1 VFVVLACNSASD
13 QGSVSISH
21 GKAQVAGP
29 PMTLGNIRQLGV
41 RPNWKEQPPSGSLT
55 EKQWQ

>member
-1 VFVVLACNSASD
+1 LACNSASD

-29 PMTLGNIRQLGV
+29 PMTLGNMRQLGV
-41 RPNWKEQPPSGSLT
+41 RPNWKDPSGSLT
-55 EKQWQ
+55 GKQWR